1 MKKLLLLI
9 LVVSGSLGFSRNAD
23 AQEDTK
29 FLDHLSVALN
39 VSTAGPGLELA
50 TPINKHFALRAG
62 FNVLPFSFPYD
73 YSSGDLTLDVKAK
86 VKLLNGNVLADW
98 FPFEKAPFHLTAGLF
113 LGSTEISAAGHSTE
127 AFELGGWLIQPDE
140 MGNIDVKIK
149 GAPVKPYLGLGYG
162 RSIPNSRFGF
172 KMELGAMYHGS
183 PKVTAGA
190 TGMISDTAGE
200 AQKVQDNLKD
210 YYLYPVLS
218 FQLVYKIF

>member
-1 MKKLLLLI
+1 MRKFLFITLFLAGI
-9 LVVSGSLGFSRNAD
+9 LGKQEYAS
-23 AQEDTK
+23 AQEDVK
-29 FLDHLSVALN
+29 FFDHLSVALN

-50 TPINKHFALRAG
+50 TPINEHFALRAG

-73 YSSGDLTLDVKAK
+73 YNSGDLSLNVKAK

-113 LGSTEISAAGHSTE
+113 LGNTEINAAGHSTE

-172 KMELGAMYHGS
+172 KVELGTMYHGS